1 MTNAR
6 NKEFDRG
13 YLLACATIVNN
24 YGSITTAA
32 DTLNASEI
40 KRSDIPA
47 LISLSMI
54 RLPLT
59 KYLQIHAAPSQIEA
73 IHGLLSKR
81 HVRDVVRRDVLPA
94 LPPP

>member
-40 KRSDIPA
+40 KRSDIPGFD
-47 LISLSMI
+47 LSE
-54 RLPLT
+54 
-59 KYLQIHAAPSQIEA
+59 YDQVA
-73 IHGLLSKR
+73 IDEILADPR
-81 HVRDVVRRDVLPA
+81 CAIPD
-94 LPPP
+94 